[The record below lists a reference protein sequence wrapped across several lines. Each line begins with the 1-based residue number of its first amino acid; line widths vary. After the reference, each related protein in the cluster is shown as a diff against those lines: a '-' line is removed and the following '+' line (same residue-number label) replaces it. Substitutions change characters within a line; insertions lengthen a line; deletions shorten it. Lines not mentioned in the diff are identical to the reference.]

1 MRECSVQRTRQSPPE
16 NNAPGLPEEKQMMTM
31 KSKSQAR
38 ELFLLTAKPKKL
50 CDTETLAWAVRKG
63 ERWSS
68 FTLPI
73 HSSLGA
79 PPQKHAP
86 GDDGNRQQC
95 HHTDARSK
103 AEILCNEQC
112 VCVTKVAYFLIIYY
126 LHLVIFPPANSE
138 AEAAAQSF
146 LSSCLK
152 LFVPIYNTPSLK
164 NSEALTLTG
173 SNSASPCNINRQ
185 LLSPSK
191 N

>member
-86 GDDGNRQQC
+86 GDDGNRPNC
-95 HHTDARSK
+95 SGKTLNSLK
-103 AEILCNEQC
+103 
-112 VCVTKVAYFLIIYY
+112 LIK
-126 LHLVIFPPANSE
+126 
-138 AEAAAQSF
+138 
-146 LSSCLK
+146 SSCK
-152 LFVPIYNTPSLK
+152 PPTAY
-164 NSEALTLTG
+164 G
-173 SNSASPCNINRQ
+173 SNTET
-185 LLSPSK
+185 
-191 N
+191 